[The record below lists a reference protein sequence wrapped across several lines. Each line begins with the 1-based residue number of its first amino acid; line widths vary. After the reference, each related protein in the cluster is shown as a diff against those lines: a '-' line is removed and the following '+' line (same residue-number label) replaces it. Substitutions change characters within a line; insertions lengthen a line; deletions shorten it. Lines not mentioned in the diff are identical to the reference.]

1 MRFTVHHRRQHTSPA
16 QLHLYPHHHHHQPP
30 GPVWPIRMICPL
42 SFHHP
47 AQDNTGGRGGGR
59 EGGRDFQT
67 FGNVPLRVSVG
78 ANYQLCSQTQWPF
91 CFTGAALLSKRGA
104 AQMDERAD
112 GEGGCPKASAHYTR
126 YTDRDTKMK
135 NPTGSRRS
143 DEATLLYTWGSCAK
157 FKKVFLGFFS
167 LFKSFPRAVL
177 VYLTQGC

>member
-16 QLHLYPHHHHHQPP
+16 QLHLYPHHHHQPP

-112 GEGGCPKASAHYTR
+112 GEGGLPQGQRSLHALHRQR
-126 YTDRDTKMK
+126 YK
-135 NPTGSRRS
+135 
-143 DEATLLYTWGSCAK
+143 DEKPNREQTI
-157 FKKVFLGFFS
+157 
-167 LFKSFPRAVL
+167 R
-177 VYLTQGC
+177 

>member
-1 MRFTVHHRRQHTSPA
+1 MRFTVHHRREHTSPA
-16 QLHLYPHHHHHQPP
+16 QLHLYPHHHHQPP
-30 GPVWPIRMICPL
+30 GPLWPIRMICPL

-157 FKKVFLGFFS
+157 FKKVFLFFFPFLRVFPELS
-167 LFKSFPRAVL
+167 SFI
-177 VYLTQGC
+177 